1 MELENIEVLQKVI
14 TLARK
19 KNLLTHP
26 DNSTYIE
33 YVRDRAFNDLRYHI
47 DWRGLQALGWKRQ
60 WEFDAALE
68 ETMDWYLELPANYWP
83 NMETA
88 LQAHPQ
94 FAIQPATDSPTSAS
108 TNDSINRHA
117 ADGHVTPAHSPLSH
131 NPTSPL
137 SDLPLPTTRLSRAF
151 SVPTNPWQVNGT
163 CSREHR
169 IGSGADC
176 SSTPSRWLIYNSQSW
191 LATHFVNHLSQL
203 RPMDVITHP
212 PAPTKQ
218 HGHHATSSS
227 TSSSVDQIDRLK
239 HQISDSH
246 ANYVVYFLPDHQPT
260 DSLVHTLHHRSFLPA
275 AIGRVCRELHLQ
287 AMIVTN
293 DSLASDNSTNVI
305 DLTSIDTHTTE
316 VLTLLR
322 DTTLHVHLGCCIA
335 DDDDKHNNFIHTAN
349 KSANNND
356 DNNNVRVSVLAD
368 ALPIAINLFTK
379 NEVGTVYLNNPEP
392 ITASRVKQ
400 LFEEVVE
407 NRSASPSQKRS
418 LNGVLHPSVNTNQ
431 QQWSTHGAQ
440 LPATETSIIEVLRQY
455 QINQTRKKVET
466 HHYTNGQLRQH

>member
-1 MELENIEVLQKVI
+1 
-14 TLARK
+14 
-19 KNLLTHP
+19 
-26 DNSTYIE
+26 
-33 YVRDRAFNDLRYHI
+33 
-47 DWRGLQALGWKRQ
+47 
-60 WEFDAALE
+60 
-68 ETMDWYLELPANYWP
+68 
-83 NMETA
+83 
-88 LQAHPQ
+88 
-94 FAIQPATDSPTSAS
+94 
-108 TNDSINRHA
+108 
-117 ADGHVTPAHSPLSH
+117 
-131 NPTSPL
+131 
-137 SDLPLPTTRLSRAF
+137 
-151 SVPTNPWQVNGT
+151 
-163 CSREHR
+163 
-169 IGSGADC
+169 
-176 SSTPSRWLIYNSQSW
+176 
-191 LATHFVNHLSQL
+191 
-203 RPMDVITHP
+203 
-212 PAPTKQ
+212 
-218 HGHHATSSS
+218 
-227 TSSSVDQIDRLK
+227 
-239 HQISDSH
+239 
-246 ANYVVYFLPDHQPT
+246 
-260 DSLVHTLHHRSFLPA
+260 
-275 AIGRVCRELHLQ
+275 
-287 AMIVTN
+287 MIVTN